1 MTQFATAQELRTML
15 DGTTLDPVAD
25 AEWTLQADALLT
37 YVSADMQ
44 LAARNRIIRTTDATA
59 KLAGTWNRDLLLP
72 QRPVVSVTS
81 VALNGNAIALP
92 DYTWNDRYLLRRY
105 GRFGTYS
112 DLEHLAPHDGAHWGG
127 PESTVEVVYT
137 FGYEAASVPV
147 WVKGMCLRV
156 SGRAI
161 TNPEQVTQEALGTY
175 SVSYGSRMAAGGTW
189 LTTEETKLLR
199 SRFSRTAGTA
209 KAGSL

>member
-1 MTQFATAQELRTML
+1 ML
-15 DGTTLDPVAD
+15 DGTTLDVVAD
-25 AEWTLQADALLT
+25 AEWIAQADALLT

-44 LAARNRIIRTTDATA
+44 VAARNRIIRTTDATA

-81 VALNGNAIALP
+81 VSLNGNAIALP

-105 GRFGTYS
+105 GRFGTYA

-127 PESTVEVVYT
+127 PDSTVEVVYT
-137 FGYEAASVPV
+137 FGYEAASVPT
-147 WVKGMCLRV
+147 WIKAMCLRV
-156 SGRAI
+156 ASRAI
-161 TNPEQVTQEALGTY
+161 TNPEQVSQESLGAY
-175 SVSYGSRMAAGGTW
+175 SVSYGSRMADGGTW
-189 LTTEETKLLR
+189 VTKTEAKLLR
-199 SRFSRTAGTA
+199 SRLSHTAGTA